1 MPKKAASEQEGTE
14 KEKNNVVPIKEE
26 KEDQIKSL
34 NRMLGA
40 VLEYLSDDQ
49 IEEIDIEYLLQ
60 NTKGLQEWWDK
71 YREQNRKKIEE
82 EVKKSLEG
90 LSLDELEKIREQ
102 IKQKKSD

>member
-1 MPKKAASEQEGTE
+1 MPKKAASEQEGME

-49 IEEIDIEYLLQ
+49 VEEIDIEYLLQ
-60 NTKGLQEWWDK
+60 NTEGLQEWWDK